1 MRKNPG
7 LYGVRARRLAL
18 WTVVLLLAGCFQP
31 AGRDLEPTTVDLSD
45 LTAMAPPPTMTPTE
59 IVEPPPAPIDPT
71 PEPPAVFVPPTES
84 PTPTPPI
91 GPETLITPTA
101 FEMFAA
107 GSPAETPIPPD
118 AAPLEA
124 SPEPPS
130 NLLPTPTALPTDNP
144 CVHTVQPGEWLY
156 SIARTRGINPV
167 DLIAANPWAANRI
180 LQPGDVINIPNCQ
193 PAAAPTSPPPP
204 EPPTPTP
211 SGTPPTPI
219 PLIGRIYTVVEG
231 DTLGSIA
238 RKFDTTVQAVMN
250 ANGLTSTFLR
260 IGQQLRIPAPE

>member
-1 MRKNPG
+1 M
-7 LYGVRARRLAL
+7 
-18 WTVVLLLAGCFQP
+18 
-31 AGRDLEPTTVDLSD
+31 
-45 LTAMAPPPTMTPTE
+45 
-59 IVEPPPAPIDPT
+59 
-71 PEPPAVFVPPTES
+71 
-84 PTPTPPI
+84 
-91 GPETLITPTA
+91 
-101 FEMFAA
+101 
-107 GSPAETPIPPD
+107 
-118 AAPLEA
+118 
-124 SPEPPS
+124 
-130 NLLPTPTALPTDNP
+130 
-144 CVHTVQPGEWLY
+144 
-156 SIARTRGINPV
+156 
-167 DLIAANPWAANRI
+167 
-180 LQPGDVINIPNCQ
+180 INIPNCQ